1 MIFCTYF
8 YLLFIYLFKSFGPPC
23 SMWSSPGRGKI
34 QATVA
39 TYAPIAAMPD
49 PLTHC
54 AGLGIEPVSWHCRDA
69 ADPAVP

>member
-1 MIFCTYF
+1 
-8 YLLFIYLFKSFGPPC
+8 
-23 SMWSSPGRGKI
+23 MWSFPARDQI

-54 AGLGIEPVSWHCRDA
+54 AGLGIEPVSQHCRDA
-69 ADPAVP
+69 TDPAVP